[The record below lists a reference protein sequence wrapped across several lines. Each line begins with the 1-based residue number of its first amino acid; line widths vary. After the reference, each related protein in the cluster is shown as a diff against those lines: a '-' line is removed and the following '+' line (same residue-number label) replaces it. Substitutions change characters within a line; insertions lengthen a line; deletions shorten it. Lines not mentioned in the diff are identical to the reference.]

1 MSEKLSLKEV
11 LARLGSIKARSP
23 DRSASP
29 VELIVGLDGGFSHRI
44 EFALLLKRNGLTLSE
59 AHAFL
64 NALTDKGEMSG
75 IVYPHDCEGL
85 LRELKAMNLNAKL
98 ETPAAVAAP

>member
-1 MSEKLSLKEV
+1 V
-11 LARLGSIKARSP
+11 Q
-23 DRSASP
+23 
-29 VELIVGLDGGFSHRI
+29 LDGDFTLPVS
-44 EFALLLKRNGLTLSE
+44 FARLLKRNGLTLSE

-64 NALTDKGEMSG
+64 DALTSKGEMSG

-85 LRELKAMNLNAKL
+85 LRELHAMNLKAKL

>member
-1 MSEKLSLKEV
+1 MSEKLSLKEA
-11 LARLGSIKARSP
+11 LARLGSIKAPPP

-29 VELIVGLDGGFSHRI
+29 VELIVRLDGDFSRPI
-44 EFALLLKRNGLTLSE
+44 DFALLLKRNGLTLSE

-64 NALTDKGEMSG
+64 NALVDKGEMSG

-85 LRELKAMNLNAKL
+85 LRELHAMNLKAKL
-98 ETPAAVAAP
+98 ETPAAVATP